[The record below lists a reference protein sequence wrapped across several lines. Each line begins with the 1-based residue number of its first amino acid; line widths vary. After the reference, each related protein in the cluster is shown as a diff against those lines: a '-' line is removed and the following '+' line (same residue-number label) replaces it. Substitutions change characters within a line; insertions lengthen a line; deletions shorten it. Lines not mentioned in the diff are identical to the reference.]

1 MTRPTKEIY
10 NLVLRDSIKVKSEN
24 LDQDIINETSI
35 EQSLKIIEVIDY
47 ESEISYKGIRVKCY
61 NAGHVLGAAMFMVEV
76 DGIRVLYT
84 GDYSTENERHLRPAQ
99 IPNEK
104 IHVLIVEAT
113 YGDTLHESR
122 EKREMNLLTEITKTL
137 K

>member
-104 IHVLIVEAT
+104 IHVLIAEAT